1 MAYNELVMNRLREA
15 FLDAETDFSEKKM
28 FGGVCVMVDDKMC
41 ICTKTEKDSGHD
53 RLLCRISDEDYQ
65 RELENPEVTPMGH
78 GKSVMSNFVYVEEA
92 DFKTKKQLRRWVK
105 MCLDYNPVARK
116 SKR

>member
-1 MAYNELVMNRLREA
+1 MAYNESVMDRLREA
-15 FLDAETDFSEKKM
+15 FLDVGTEFSEKKM

-53 RLLCRISDEDYQ
+53 RLLCRISDQDYE

-78 GKSVMSNFVYVEEA
+78 GKSVMRNFVYVDETG
-92 DFKTKKQLRRWVK
+92 FKTKNQLERWVK
-105 MCLDYNPVARK
+105 MCLEYNPLAKK
-116 SKR
+116 SKT